1 MTDPEATEPDATEP
15 EATDPDGA
23 GGPGDPAPAP
33 EDARKER
40 PPRPPR
46 AKRSSAAGDPAV
58 TDRLAT
64 IGQRAL
70 ARLLDALIIG
80 LPAFLLVLAT
90 SEIDEARRT
99 VRTPLWAQL
108 VATAMAAVY
117 EVVLI
122 RQRGQTVGKRAL
134 GIEVVR
140 ETDGQHP
147 DWTASIMRYLL
158 PVLPAL
164 IPVPGLFL
172 LSPVIYLVAI
182 ADPLRR
188 GWHDRAAGTI
198 VVKAGQPP
206 PPAES

>member
-1 MTDPEATEPDATEP
+1 MTEPEATEP
-15 EATDPDGA
+15 EATEPERA
-23 GGPGDPAPAP
+23 ESPPDPAPTPPEAP
-33 EDARKER
+33 KVRPAR
-40 PPRPPR
+40 PPRS
-46 AKRSSAAGDPAV
+46 KRFPAGDPAV

-64 IGQRAL
+64 IGQRIL
-70 ARLLDALIIG
+70 ARLLDAVIIG
-80 LPAFLLVLAT
+80 VPAFLLVLST

-108 VATAMAAVY
+108 VATGIAAVY

-164 IPVPGLFL
+164 VPVPGLFL

-198 VVKAGQPP
+198 VIKAGQPP
-206 PPAES
+206 PPTEG